1 MSSQIFVKVM
11 WSNFHQ
17 HRPRFVEMRG
27 CDRHTDRQTHTHT
40 HWRTDR
46 GRPGSTYSV
55 LKWLNIKTPT
65 KIIDIT
71 IEINETTNDESI
83 SKSSLSIF
91 YVTFQL
97 MSHNIYWMHSTTQ
110 NSFIY
115 FDHVINDAIFFHKPR
130 PITLCIIPSKCMKCI
145 SAV

>member
-1 MSSQIFVKVM
+1 MVKFSSTSAKICGNERLWQT
-11 WSNFHQ
+11 
-17 HRPRFVEMRG
+17 HRQT
-27 CDRHTDRQTHTHT
+27 DRHTHTHT
-40 HWRTDR
+40 QTDAQTGVAR
-46 GRPGSTYSV
+46 GQHNFYSV

-65 KIIDIT
+65 KIFDIAT
-71 IEINETTNDESI
+71 EINKTTIDESI

-91 YVTFQL
+91 DVTFQL

-115 FDHVINDAIFFHKPR
+115 FDHIIKNAIFFHKLR
-130 PITLCIIPSKCMKCI
+130 PISLCLIPSKCMKCI